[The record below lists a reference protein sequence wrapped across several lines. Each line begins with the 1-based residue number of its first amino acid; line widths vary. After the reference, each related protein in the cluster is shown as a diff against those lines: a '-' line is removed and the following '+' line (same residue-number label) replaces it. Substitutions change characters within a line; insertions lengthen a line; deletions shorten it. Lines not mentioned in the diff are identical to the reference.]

1 MGEDKQEAQ
10 RIFIGDY
17 LDEWINEEVVFGWMN
32 ARADG
37 LTRSSFPSRVALP
50 GVHREIEKSIHKR
63 RNISRK
69 TAVKYC
75 FQLRKIYRE
84 KKQREIKK
92 KRRTAD

>member
-1 MGEDKQEAQ
+1 M
-10 RIFIGDY
+10 
-17 LDEWINEEVVFGWMN
+17 FGWMN

-37 LTRSSFPSRVALP
+37 LTSSSFTVQSGLA
-50 GVHREIEKSIHKR
+50 GVYREIEKSIHKR

-92 KRRTAD
+92 KKENS